1 MRTGFLLLLSVL
13 LNLPLWAH
21 GGKGQASHKNVAP
34 VVVVSSYNP
43 DVKSISDN
51 LSAFYEQYTKSGL
64 PNPVAVED
72 INAQNLPDGKR
83 WRTRLKRVL
92 NKYYS
97 RGNRPACIVL
107 LGMEVSS
114 AYFSFDDDEELKQTP
129 VVVGLRSSAIV
140 KMPQDSVNLKEWD
153 PVAYDVTTDFKHFNI
168 VGGEVYHYDMKKNF
182 DLIKH
187 FYPKCDT
194 LTFMSDNTLGG
205 VTMRALFKQYAKTD
219 RRFVVRYIDGRTMTF
234 ADADEAI
241 SDLPPTQAMLIGT
254 WRVDYSNRYVVRNT
268 TYTFCK
274 NNPELPT
281 FSMSDVGIGHWP
293 VGGYSPCYHIMGGTL
308 ANDVVAFLK
317 TGKKKPVALSN
328 CKYIFDFNRLQDL
341 HLSLDDINV
350 KYEMVN
356 MPVNIFKEYFKTIII
371 VFLLFIVLLSAL
383 LVSLYLLKRGKK
395 LRLELLHQG
404 KELLVAKHNAEQ
416 ANLMKSRFIANM
428 SHEIRT
434 PLNAV
439 MGFSQ
444 ILTNDQI
451 ELTAEEKQQYGELIM
466 VNGELLLKLINDVLD
481 ISKID
486 AGKMRFNMGEYDVV
500 SLINTAAQSALANK
514 KPGVDIMVETR
525 VEHLQIAT
533 DRDRLLQVLANLLN
547 NAKKCT
553 DSGKIT
559 IRLDQYPEQRMIKIS
574 VSDTG
579 CGIPVEKAEEVFERF
594 KKLDAFR
601 QGTGLGLAICKS
613 IVEELGGKIWVDT
626 DYTDGARFVFTHPM

>member
-21 GGKGQASHKNVAP
+21 KGKMQVSHKNVAP
-34 VVVVSSYNP
+34 IVVVSSYNP

-51 LSAFYEQYTKSGL
+51 ISAFYEQYTKSGL

-83 WRTRLKRVL
+83 WRIRLKRVL

-140 KMPQDSVNLKEWD
+140 KMPQDSVDFKKWD

-168 VGGEVYHYDMKKNF
+168 VGGEVYHYDVKKNF

-219 RRFVVRYIDGRTMTF
+219 HRFVVRYIDGRTMTF
-234 ADADEAI
+234 VDADEAI
-241 SDLPPTQAMLIGT
+241 SDIPLTQAMLIGT
-254 WRVDYSNRYVVRNT
+254 WRVDKSNRYVVRNT

-281 FSMSDVGIGHWP
+281 FTMSDVAIGHWP

-308 ANDVVAFLK
+308 ADDVVAFLK
-317 TGKKKPVALSN
+317 TGKKRPVALAN

-356 MPVNIFKEYFKTIII
+356 MPVSIFKEYFRTIII

-383 LVSLYLLKRGKK
+383 IVSLYLLKRGKK
-395 LRLELLHQG
+395 LHLELLRQG
-404 KELLVAKHNAEQ
+404 KELLEAKHNAEQ

-486 AGKMRFNMGEYDVV
+486 AGKMRFSMGEYDVV
-500 SLINTAAQSALANK
+500 SLINRL
-514 KPGVDIMVETR
+514 TR
-525 VEHLQIAT
+525 
-533 DRDRLLQVLANLLN
+533 
-547 NAKKCT
+547 
-553 DSGKIT
+553 
-559 IRLDQYPEQRMIKIS
+559 
-574 VSDTG
+574 
-579 CGIPVEKAEEVFERF
+579 
-594 KKLDAFR
+594 
-601 QGTGLGLAICKS
+601 
-613 IVEELGGKIWVDT
+613 
-626 DYTDGARFVFTHPM
+626 

>member
-1 MRTGFLLLLSVL
+1 
-13 LNLPLWAH
+13 
-21 GGKGQASHKNVAP
+21 
-34 VVVVSSYNP
+34 
-43 DVKSISDN
+43 
-51 LSAFYEQYTKSGL
+51 
-64 PNPVAVED
+64 
-72 INAQNLPDGKR
+72 
-83 WRTRLKRVL
+83 
-92 NKYYS
+92 
-97 RGNRPACIVL
+97 
-107 LGMEVSS
+107 
-114 AYFSFDDDEELKQTP
+114 
-129 VVVGLRSSAIV
+129 
-140 KMPQDSVNLKEWD
+140 
-153 PVAYDVTTDFKHFNI
+153 
-168 VGGEVYHYDMKKNF
+168 
-182 DLIKH
+182 
-187 FYPKCDT
+187 
-194 LTFMSDNTLGG
+194 
-205 VTMRALFKQYAKTD
+205 
-219 RRFVVRYIDGRTMTF
+219 
-234 ADADEAI
+234 
-241 SDLPPTQAMLIGT
+241 
-254 WRVDYSNRYVVRNT
+254 
-268 TYTFCK
+268 
-274 NNPELPT
+274 
-281 FSMSDVGIGHWP
+281 
-293 VGGYSPCYHIMGGTL
+293 MGGTL
-308 ANDVVAFLK
+308 ADDVVAFLK
-317 TGKKKPVALSN
+317 TGKKKPVALAG

-395 LRLELLHQG
+395 LRLELL
-404 KELLVAKHNAEQ
+404 VAKHNAEQ
-416 ANLMKSRFIANM
+416 ANLMKSRFISNM

-444 ILTNDQI
+444 ILTDDQM

-500 SLINTAAQSALANK
+500 SLINTAAQSALVNK
-514 KPGVDIMVETR
+514 KPGVDIIVETR
-525 VEHLQIAT
+525 VEHLMIAT
-533 DRDRLLQVLANLLN
+533 DRERLLQVLTNLLN

-559 IRLDQYPEQRMIKIS
+559 IRLDQYPEQRIIKIS

-601 QGTGLGLAICKS
+601 QGTGLGLSICKS

>member
-1 MRTGFLLLLSVL
+1 MLLLSVL

-21 GGKGQASHKNVAP
+21 RGKMQVSHKNVAP
-34 VVVVSSYNP
+34 IVVVSSYNP

-51 LSAFYEQYTKSGL
+51 ISAFYEQYTKSGL

-114 AYFSFDDDEELKQTP
+114 AYFSFDDDEKLRQTP

-140 KMPQDSVNLKEWD
+140 KMPQDSVDFKKWD

-219 RRFVVRYIDGRTMTF
+219 HRFVVRYIDGRTMTF
-234 ADADEAI
+234 VDADETI
-241 SDLPPTQAMLIGT
+241 SDLPHTQAMLIGT
-254 WRVDYSNRYVVRNT
+254 WRVDNSNRYVVRNT
-268 TYTFCK
+268 TYAFCK

-293 VGGYSPCYHIMGGTL
+293 VGGYSPCYHIMGGML
-308 ANDVVAFLK
+308 ADDVVAFLK
-317 TGKKKPVALSN
+317 TGKKKPVALAN

-356 MPVNIFKEYFKTIII
+356 MPVSIFKEYFKTIII

-383 LVSLYLLKRGKK
+383 IVSLYLLKRGKK
-395 LRLELLHQG
+395 LHLELLRQG
-404 KELLVAKHNAEQ
+404 KELLEAKHNAEQ

-466 VNGELLLKLINDVLD
+466 VRSE
-481 ISKID
+481 
-486 AGKMRFNMGEYDVV
+486 
-500 SLINTAAQSALANK
+500 
-514 KPGVDIMVETR
+514 
-525 VEHLQIAT
+525 
-533 DRDRLLQVLANLLN
+533 
-547 NAKKCT
+547 
-553 DSGKIT
+553 
-559 IRLDQYPEQRMIKIS
+559 
-574 VSDTG
+574 
-579 CGIPVEKAEEVFERF
+579 
-594 KKLDAFR
+594 
-601 QGTGLGLAICKS
+601 
-613 IVEELGGKIWVDT
+613 
-626 DYTDGARFVFTHPM
+626 

>member
-1 MRTGFLLLLSVL
+1 MLLLSVF

-21 GGKGQASHKNVAP
+21 KGKVQASHKNVAP

-107 LGMEVSS
+107 IGMEVSS

-129 VVVGLRSSAIV
+129 VVVGMRSSAIV

-219 RRFVVRYIDGRTMTF
+219 HRFVVRYIDGRTMTF
-234 ADADEAI
+234 VDADEAI

-254 WRVDYSNRYVVRNT
+254 WRVDNSNRYVVRNT
-268 TYTFCK
+268 TYAFCK

-281 FSMSDVGIGHWP
+281 FSMSDVGMGHWP

-308 ANDVVAFLK
+308 ADDVVSFLK
-317 TGKKKPVALSN
+317 TGKKKPVALAD

-383 LVSLYLLKRGKK
+383 IVSIYLLKRGKK
-395 LRLELLHQG
+395 LRL
-404 KELLVAKHNAEQ
+404 ELLVAKHNAEQ
-416 ANLMKSRFIANM
+416 ANLMKSRFISNM

-444 ILTNDQI
+444 ILTDDQM

-466 VNGELLLKLINDVLD
+466 VNGELLLKLIDDVLD

-559 IRLDQYPEQRMIKIS
+559 ISLDQYPEQRMIKIS

-579 CGIPVEKAEEVFERF
+579 CGIPVEQAEEVFERF

>member
-1 MRTGFLLLLSVL
+1 MRTGLLLLLSVL

-21 GGKGQASHKNVAP
+21 KGKAQVSHKNVAP

-64 PNPVAVED
+64 PNPIAVED

-83 WRTRLKRVL
+83 WRIRLKRVL

-107 LGMEVSS
+107 LGMEASS
-114 AYFSFDDDEELKQTP
+114 AYFSFDDDDKLRQTP
-129 VVVGLRSSAIV
+129 VVVGMRSSAIV
-140 KMPQDSVNLKEWD
+140 KMPQDSIDFKKWD

-234 ADADEAI
+234 VDADEAI
-241 SDLPPTQAMLIGT
+241 SNLPHTQAMLIGT
-254 WRVDYSNRYVVRNT
+254 WRVDNSNRYVVRNT
-268 TYTFCK
+268 TYAFCK

-281 FSMSDVGIGHWP
+281 FSISDVGLGHWP

-308 ANDVVAFLK
+308 ADDVVAFLK
-317 TGKKKPVALSN
+317 TGKKKPVALAN
-328 CKYIFDFNRLQDL
+328 CKYIFDFNRLQEL
-341 HLSLDDINV
+341 HLSLDGINV

-356 MPVNIFKEYFKTIII
+356 TPMSIFKEYFKTIII
-371 VFLLFIVLLSAL
+371 VLLLFIVLLSAL
-383 LVSLYLLKRGKK
+383 IVSLYLLKRGKK
-395 LRLELLHQG
+395 LRLELLRQG
-404 KELLVAKHNAEQ
+404 KELLVAKYNAEQ
-416 ANLMKSRFIANM
+416 ANLMKSRFIANI

-444 ILTNDQI
+444 ILTDDQI
-451 ELTAEEKQQYGELIM
+451 ELTAEEKQQYGEMIM
-466 VNGELLLKLINDVLD
+466 VNGELLLKLIDDVLD

-486 AGKMRFNMGEYDVV
+486 AGKMRFNKGEYDVV

-533 DRDRLLQVLANLLN
+533 DRERLLQVLANLLN

-559 IRLDQYPEQRMIKIS
+559 ISLDQYPEQRMIKIS

-579 CGIPVEKAEEVFERF
+579 CGIHVR
-594 KKLDAFR
+594 R
-601 QGTGLGLAICKS
+601 
-613 IVEELGGKIWVDT
+613 
-626 DYTDGARFVFTHPM
+626 

>member
-1 MRTGFLLLLSVL
+1 MLLLSVL

-21 GGKGQASHKNVAP
+21 RGKMQVSHKNVAP

-51 LSAFYEQYTKSGL
+51 ISAFYEQYTKSGL

-83 WRTRLKRVL
+83 WRIRLKRVL

-114 AYFSFDDDEELKQTP
+114 AYFSFDDDEELRQTP

-140 KMPQDSVNLKEWD
+140 KMPQDSVDFKKWD

-219 RRFVVRYIDGRTMTF
+219 HRFVVRYIDGRTMTF
-234 ADADEAI
+234 VDADEAI
-241 SDLPPTQAMLIGT
+241 SNLPHTQAMLIGT
-254 WRVDYSNRYVVRNT
+254 WRVDNSNRYVVRNT
-268 TYTFCK
+268 TYAFCK

-281 FSMSDVGIGHWP
+281 FSMSDVGLGHWP

-308 ANDVVAFLK
+308 ADDVVAFLK
-317 TGKKKPVALSN
+317 TGKKRPVALAD

-356 MPVNIFKEYFKTIII
+356 MPVSI
-371 VFLLFIVLLSAL
+371 
-383 LVSLYLLKRGKK
+383 
-395 LRLELLHQG
+395 
-404 KELLVAKHNAEQ
+404 
-416 ANLMKSRFIANM
+416 LMKSRFIANM

-466 VNGELLLKLINDVLD
+466 VNGELLLKLIDDVLD

-486 AGKMRFNMGEYDVV
+486 AGKMHFNKGEYDVV

-533 DRDRLLQVLANLLN
+533 DRERLLQVLTNLLN
-547 NAKKCT
+547 NARKCT

-559 IRLDQYPEQRMIKIS
+559 ISLDQYPEQRMIKIS

-601 QGTGLGLAICKS
+601 QGTGLGLPICKS

>member
-1 MRTGFLLLLSVL
+1 MRTGLLLLLSVL

-21 GGKGQASHKNVAP
+21 KGKMQVSHKNVAP

-64 PNPVAVED
+64 PNPVVVED

-83 WRTRLKRVL
+83 WRIRLKRVL

-107 LGMEVSS
+107 LGMEASS
-114 AYFSFDDDEELKQTP
+114 AYLSFDDDEKLRQTP

-140 KMPQDSVNLKEWD
+140 KMPQDSVDFKKWD

-219 RRFVVRYIDGRTMTF
+219 HRFVVRYIDGRTMTF
-234 ADADEAI
+234 VDADEAI
-241 SDLPPTQAMLIGT
+241 SNLPHTQAMLIGT
-254 WRVDYSNRYVVRNT
+254 WRVDNSNRYVVRNT
-268 TYTFCK
+268 TYAFCK

-281 FSMSDVGIGHWP
+281 FSISDVGLGHWP
-293 VGGYSPCYHIMGGTL
+293 VGGYSPCYHIMGSTL
-308 ANDVVAFLK
+308 ADDVVAFLK
-317 TGKKKPVALSN
+317 TGKKKPIALAN
-328 CKYIFDFNRLQDL
+328 CKYIFDFNRLQEL

-356 MPVNIFKEYFKTIII
+356 MPVSIFKEYFKTIIS

-383 LVSLYLLKRGKK
+383 IVSLYLLKRGKK
-395 LRLELLHQG
+395 RHQKLLHQG
-404 KELLVAKHNAEQ
+404 KELLVAKYNAEQ

-451 ELTAEEKQQYGELIM
+451 ELTAEEKKQYGELIM
-466 VNGELLLKLINDVLD
+466 VNGELLLKLIDDVLD

-486 AGKMRFNMGEYDVV
+486 AGKMHFNKGEYDVV

-533 DRDRLLQVLANLLN
+533 DRERLLQVLANLLN

-559 IRLDQYPEQRMIKIS
+559 ISLDQYPE
-574 VSDTG
+574 
-579 CGIPVEKAEEVFERF
+579 
-594 KKLDAFR
+594 
-601 QGTGLGLAICKS
+601 
-613 IVEELGGKIWVDT
+613 
-626 DYTDGARFVFTHPM
+626 

>member
-1 MRTGFLLLLSVL
+1 MRTGLLLLLSVL

-21 GGKGQASHKNVAP
+21 KGKMQVSHKNVAP

-64 PNPVAVED
+64 PNPVVVED

-83 WRTRLKRVL
+83 WRIRLKRVL

-107 LGMEVSS
+107 LGMEASS
-114 AYFSFDDDEELKQTP
+114 AYLSFDDDEELRQTP
-129 VVVGLRSSAIV
+129 VVVGLRGSAIV
-140 KMPQDSVNLKEWD
+140 KMPQDSVDFKEWD

-234 ADADEAI
+234 VDADEAI
-241 SDLPPTQAMLIGT
+241 SNLPHTQAMLIGT
-254 WRVDYSNRYVVRNT
+254 WRVDNSNRYVVRNT
-268 TYTFCK
+268 TYAFCK

-281 FSMSDVGIGHWP
+281 FSISDVGLGHWP

-308 ANDVVAFLK
+308 ADDVVAFLK
-317 TGKKKPVALSN
+317 TGKKKPVALAN
-328 CKYIFDFNRLQDL
+328 CKYIFDFNRLQEL

-356 MPVNIFKEYFKTIII
+356 MPISIFKEYFKTIII
-371 VFLLFIVLLSAL
+371 VFQLFIVLLSAL
-383 LVSLYLLKRGKK
+383 IVSLYLLKRGKK
-395 LRLELLHQG
+395 LRLKLLRQG
-404 KELLVAKHNAEQ
+404 KELLVAKYNAEQ

-444 ILTNDQI
+444 ILTNEQI
-451 ELTAEEKQQYGELIM
+451 ELTAEEKKQYGELIM
-466 VNGELLLKLINDVLD
+466 VNGELLLKLIDDVLD

-486 AGKMRFNMGEYDVV
+486 AGKMHFNKGEYDVV
-500 SLINTAAQSALANK
+500 SLIKTAAQSALANK

-533 DRDRLLQVLANLLN
+533 DRERLLQVLANLLN

-559 IRLDQYPEQRMIKIS
+559 ISLDQYPEQRMIKIS

-601 QGTGLGLAICKS
+601 QGTGLGLAICKL

>member
-21 GGKGQASHKNVAP
+21 RGKMQVSHKNVAP

-51 LSAFYEQYTKSGL
+51 ISAFYEQYTKSGL

-83 WRTRLKRVL
+83 WRIRLKRVL

-114 AYFSFDDDEELKQTP
+114 AYFSFDDDEELRQTP

-140 KMPQDSVNLKEWD
+140 KMPQDSVDFKKWD

-219 RRFVVRYIDGRTMTF
+219 HRFVVRYIDGRTMTF
-234 ADADEAI
+234 VDADEAI
-241 SDLPPTQAMLIGT
+241 SNLPHTQAMLIGT
-254 WRVDYSNRYVVRNT
+254 WRVDNSNRYVVRNT
-268 TYTFCK
+268 TYAFCK

-281 FSMSDVGIGHWP
+281 FSMSDVGLGHWP

-308 ANDVVAFLK
+308 ADDVVAFLK
-317 TGKKKPVALSN
+317 TGKKRPVALAD

-356 MPVNIFKEYFKTIII
+356 MPVSI
-371 VFLLFIVLLSAL
+371 
-383 LVSLYLLKRGKK
+383 
-395 LRLELLHQG
+395 
-404 KELLVAKHNAEQ
+404 
-416 ANLMKSRFIANM
+416 LMKSRFIANM

-466 VNGELLLKLINDVLD
+466 VNGELLLKLIDDVLD

-486 AGKMRFNMGEYDVV
+486 AGKMHFNKGEYDVV

-533 DRDRLLQVLANLLN
+533 DRERLLQVLTNLLN
-547 NAKKCT
+547 NARKCT

-559 IRLDQYPEQRMIKIS
+559 ISLDQYPEQRMIKIS

-601 QGTGLGLAICKS
+601 QGTGLGLPICKS

>member
-1 MRTGFLLLLSVL
+1 MRTGLLLLLSVL

-21 GGKGQASHKNVAP
+21 KGKAQVSHKNVAP

-64 PNPVAVED
+64 PNPIAVED

-97 RGNRPACIVL
+97 CGNRPACIVL
-107 LGMEVSS
+107 LGMEASS
-114 AYFSFDDDEELKQTP
+114 AYLSFDDDEKLRQTP

-140 KMPQDSVNLKEWD
+140 KMPQDSVDFKKWD

-219 RRFVVRYIDGRTMTF
+219 HRFVVRYIDGRTMTF
-234 ADADEAI
+234 VDADETI
-241 SDLPPTQAMLIGT
+241 SNLPHTQAMLIGT
-254 WRVDYSNRYVVRNT
+254 WRVDNSNRYVVRNT
-268 TYTFCK
+268 TYAFCK

-281 FSMSDVGIGHWP
+281 FSISDVGLGHWP
-293 VGGYSPCYHIMGGTL
+293 VGGYSPCYHIMGSTL
-308 ANDVVAFLK
+308 ADDVVAFLK
-317 TGKKKPVALSN
+317 TGKKKPVALAD
-328 CKYIFDFNRLQDL
+328 CKYIFDFNRLQEL

-356 MPVNIFKEYFKTIII
+356 MPVSIFKGYFKTIII
-371 VFLLFIVLLSAL
+371 VLLLFIVLLSAL
-383 LVSLYLLKRGKK
+383 IVSLYLLKRGKK
-395 LRLELLHQG
+395 LHQKLLHQG
-404 KELLVAKHNAEQ
+404 KELLVAKYNAEQ

-444 ILTNDQI
+444 ILTNEQI
-451 ELTAEEKQQYGELIM
+451 ELTAEEKKQYGELIM
-466 VNGELLLKLINDVLD
+466 VNGELLLKLIDDVLD

-486 AGKMRFNMGEYDVV
+486 AGKMRFNKGECDVV

-533 DRDRLLQVLANLLN
+533 DRERLLQVLANLLN

-559 IRLDQYPEQRMIKIS
+559 ISLDQYPEQRMIKIS

-579 CGIPVEKAEEVFERF
+579 CGIPVDKAEEVFERF

-601 QGTGLGLAICKS
+601 QGTGLGLAICKL

>member
-1 MRTGFLLLLSVL
+1 MRTGLLLLLSVL

-21 GGKGQASHKNVAP
+21 KGKAQVSHKNVAP

-64 PNPVAVED
+64 PNPIAVED

-83 WRTRLKRVL
+83 WRIRLKRVL

-107 LGMEVSS
+107 LGMEASS
-114 AYFSFDDDEELKQTP
+114 AYFSFDDDEKLRQTP
-129 VVVGLRSSAIV
+129 VVVGMRSSAIV
-140 KMPQDSVNLKEWD
+140 KMPQDSIDFKEWD

-182 DLIKH
+182 D
-187 FYPKCDT
+187 
-194 LTFMSDNTLGG
+194 
-205 VTMRALFKQYAKTD
+205 
-219 RRFVVRYIDGRTMTF
+219 
-234 ADADEAI
+234 
-241 SDLPPTQAMLIGT
+241 
-254 WRVDYSNRYVVRNT
+254 
-268 TYTFCK
+268 
-274 NNPELPT
+274 
-281 FSMSDVGIGHWP
+281 
-293 VGGYSPCYHIMGGTL
+293 
-308 ANDVVAFLK
+308 
-317 TGKKKPVALSN
+317 
-328 CKYIFDFNRLQDL
+328 FNRLQEL

-356 MPVNIFKEYFKTIII
+356 MPISIFKEYFKTIII
-371 VFLLFIVLLSAL
+371 VLLLFIVLLSAL
-383 LVSLYLLKRGKK
+383 IVSLYLLKRGKK
-395 LRLELLHQG
+395 LRLELLRQG
-404 KELLVAKHNAEQ
+404 KELLVAKYNAEQ

-451 ELTAEEKQQYGELIM
+451 ELTAEEKQQYGEMIM
-466 VNGELLLKLINDVLD
+466 VNGELLLKLIDDVLD

-486 AGKMRFNMGEYDVV
+486 AGKMRFNKGEYDVV

-514 KPGVDIMVETR
+514 KPGVDIIVETR

-533 DRDRLLQVLANLLN
+533 DRERLLQVLANLLN

-559 IRLDQYPEQRMIKIS
+559 ISLDQYPEQRMIKIS

-601 QGTGLGLAICKS
+601 QGTGLGLAICKL

>member
-21 GGKGQASHKNVAP
+21 KGKMQVSHKNVAP

-92 NKYYS
+92 NKYYCC
-97 RGNRPACIVL
+97 GNRPACIVL

-114 AYFSFDDDEELKQTP
+114 AYFSFDDDEELRQTP

-140 KMPQDSVNLKEWD
+140 KMPQDSVNLKKWD

-219 RRFVVRYIDGRTMTF
+219 HRFVVRYIDGRTMTF
-234 ADADEAI
+234 VDADETI
-241 SDLPPTQAMLIGT
+241 SDLPHTQAMLIGA
-254 WRVDYSNRYVVRNT
+254 WRVDNSNRYVVRNT
-268 TYTFCK
+268 TYAFCK

-308 ANDVVAFLK
+308 ADDVVAFLK
-317 TGKKKPVALSN
+317 TGKKRPVALAD

-341 HLSLDDINV
+341 HLSLDGINV

-356 MPVNIFKEYFKTIII
+356 MPVSIFKEYFKTIIS

-383 LVSLYLLKRGKK
+383 IVSLYLLKRGKK
-395 LRLELLHQG
+395 LHQKLLHQG
-404 KELLVAKHNAEQ
+404 KELLVAKYNAEQ

-439 MGFSQ
+439 MGF
-444 ILTNDQI
+444 
-451 ELTAEEKQQYGELIM
+451 
-466 VNGELLLKLINDVLD
+466 
-481 ISKID
+481 
-486 AGKMRFNMGEYDVV
+486 
-500 SLINTAAQSALANK
+500 
-514 KPGVDIMVETR
+514 
-525 VEHLQIAT
+525 
-533 DRDRLLQVLANLLN
+533 
-547 NAKKCT
+547 
-553 DSGKIT
+553 
-559 IRLDQYPEQRMIKIS
+559 
-574 VSDTG
+574 
-579 CGIPVEKAEEVFERF
+579 
-594 KKLDAFR
+594 
-601 QGTGLGLAICKS
+601 
-613 IVEELGGKIWVDT
+613 
-626 DYTDGARFVFTHPM
+626 

>member
-21 GGKGQASHKNVAP
+21 KGKAQVSHKNVAP

-64 PNPVAVED
+64 PNPVVVED

-83 WRTRLKRVL
+83 WRIRLKRVL

-114 AYFSFDDDEELKQTP
+114 AYLSFDDDEKLRQTP

-140 KMPQDSVNLKEWD
+140 KMPQDSVDFKKWD

-219 RRFVVRYIDGRTMTF
+219 HRFVVRYIDGRTMTF
-234 ADADEAI
+234 VDADEAI
-241 SDLPPTQAMLIGT
+241 SNLPHTQAMLIGT
-254 WRVDYSNRYVVRNT
+254 WRVDNSNRYVVRNT
-268 TYTFCK
+268 TYAFCK

-281 FSMSDVGIGHWP
+281 FSISDVGLGHWP
-293 VGGYSPCYHIMGGTL
+293 VGGYSPCYHIMGSTL
-308 ANDVVAFLK
+308 ADDVVAFLK
-317 TGKKKPVALSN
+317 TGEKKPVALAD
-328 CKYIFDFNRLQDL
+328 CKYIFDFDRLQDL

-356 MPVNIFKEYFKTIII
+356 MPVSIFKEYFKTIIS

-383 LVSLYLLKRGKK
+383 IVSLYLLKRGKK
-395 LRLELLHQG
+395 LHQKLLHQG
-404 KELLVAKHNAEQ
+404 KELLVAKYNAEQ

-444 ILTNDQI
+444 ILTNEQI
-451 ELTAEEKQQYGELIM
+451 ELTAEEKKQYGELIM
-466 VNGELLLKLINDVLD
+466 VNGELLLKLIDDVLD

-486 AGKMRFNMGEYDVV
+486 AGKMHFNKGEYDVV
-500 SLINTAAQSALANK
+500 SLINTAAQSALAIRSQ
-514 KPGVDIMVETR
+514 GVDIIVETR

-533 DRDRLLQVLANLLN
+533 DRERLLQVLANLLN

-559 IRLDQYPEQRMIKIS
+559 ISLDQYPEQRMIKIS

-601 QGTGLGLAICKS
+601 QGTGLGLAICKL

>member
-21 GGKGQASHKNVAP
+21 KGKMQVSHKNVAP

-51 LSAFYEQYTKSGL
+51 ISAFYEQYTKSGL

-114 AYFSFDDDEELKQTP
+114 AYFSFDDDEELRQTP

-140 KMPQDSVNLKEWD
+140 KMPQQDFVDLKEWD

-168 VGGEVYHYDMKKNF
+168 VGGEVYHYDIKKNF

-205 VTMRALFKQYAKTD
+205 VTMRALFKQYTKTD
-219 RRFVVRYIDGRTMTF
+219 HRFVVRYIDGRTMTF
-234 ADADEAI
+234 VDADEAI
-241 SDLPPTQAMLIGT
+241 SNLPHTQAMLIGT
-254 WRVDYSNRYVVRNT
+254 WRVDNSNRYVVRNT
-268 TYTFCK
+268 TYAFCK

-281 FSMSDVGIGHWP
+281 FSMSDVGLGHWP

-308 ANDVVAFLK
+308 ADDVVAFLK

-328 CKYIFDFNRLQDL
+328 CKYIFDFNRLHDL

-356 MPVNIFKEYFKTIII
+356 MPVNIFKEYFKTIIT

-404 KELLVAKHNAEQ
+404 EELLVAKHNAEQ

-466 VNGELLLKLINDVLD
+466 VNGNC
-481 ISKID
+481 
-486 AGKMRFNMGEYDVV
+486 Y
-500 SLINTAAQSALANK
+500 
-514 KPGVDIMVETR
+514 
-525 VEHLQIAT
+525 
-533 DRDRLLQVLANLLN
+533 
-547 NAKKCT
+547 
-553 DSGKIT
+553 
-559 IRLDQYPEQRMIKIS
+559 
-574 VSDTG
+574 
-579 CGIPVEKAEEVFERF
+579 
-594 KKLDAFR
+594 
-601 QGTGLGLAICKS
+601 
-613 IVEELGGKIWVDT
+613 
-626 DYTDGARFVFTHPM
+626 

>member
-1 MRTGFLLLLSVL
+1 MKTLTMRTGFLLLLSVL

-21 GGKGQASHKNVAP
+21 KGKMQVSHKNVAP
-34 VVVVSSYNP
+34 IVVVSSYNP

-51 LSAFYEQYTKSGL
+51 ISAFYEQYTKSGL

-83 WRTRLKRVL
+83 WRIRLKRVL

-140 KMPQDSVNLKEWD
+140 KMPQDSVDFKKWD
-153 PVAYDVTTDFKHFNI
+153 PVAYDVTKDFKNYNI
-168 VGGEVYHYDMKKNF
+168 VGGEVYHYDVKKNF

-234 ADADEAI
+234 VDADEAI
-241 SDLPPTQAMLIGT
+241 SDLPHTQAMLIGT
-254 WRVDYSNRYVVRNT
+254 WRVDNSNRYVVRNT

-281 FSMSDVGIGHWP
+281 FTMSDVAIGHWP
-293 VGGYSPCYHIMGGTL
+293 VGGYSPCYHTMGGTL
-308 ANDVVAFLK
+308 ADDVVAFLK
-317 TGKKKPVALSN
+317 TGKKRPVALAD

-356 MPVNIFKEYFKTIII
+356 MPVSIFKEYFKTIII

-383 LVSLYLLKRGKK
+383 IVSLYLLKRGKSCIWSCCVRARNCSRRSITPSK
-395 LRLELLHQG
+395 LTL
-404 KELLVAKHNAEQ
+404 
-416 ANLMKSRFIANM
+416 
-428 SHEIRT
+428 
-434 PLNAV
+434 
-439 MGFSQ
+439 
-444 ILTNDQI
+444 
-451 ELTAEEKQQYGELIM
+451 
-466 VNGELLLKLINDVLD
+466 
-481 ISKID
+481 
-486 AGKMRFNMGEYDVV
+486 
-500 SLINTAAQSALANK
+500 
-514 KPGVDIMVETR
+514 
-525 VEHLQIAT
+525 
-533 DRDRLLQVLANLLN
+533 
-547 NAKKCT
+547 
-553 DSGKIT
+553 
-559 IRLDQYPEQRMIKIS
+559 
-574 VSDTG
+574 
-579 CGIPVEKAEEVFERF
+579 
-594 KKLDAFR
+594 
-601 QGTGLGLAICKS
+601 
-613 IVEELGGKIWVDT
+613 
-626 DYTDGARFVFTHPM
+626 

>member
-1 MRTGFLLLLSVL
+1 MRTGLLLLLSVL

-21 GGKGQASHKNVAP
+21 KGKAQVSHKNVAP

-64 PNPVAVED
+64 PNPIAVED

-83 WRTRLKRVL
+83 WRIRLKRVL

-107 LGMEVSS
+107 LGMEASS
-114 AYFSFDDDEELKQTP
+114 AYFSFDDDEKLRQTP
-129 VVVGLRSSAIV
+129 VVVGMRSSAIV
-140 KMPQDSVNLKEWD
+140 KMPQDSIDFKEWD

-219 RRFVVRYIDGRTMTF
+219 HRFVVRYIDGRTMTF
-234 ADADEAI
+234 VDAAEAI
-241 SDLPPTQAMLIGT
+241 SDLPHTQAMLIGT
-254 WRVDYSNRYVVRNT
+254 WRVDNSNRYVVRNT

-281 FSMSDVGIGHWP
+281 FSISDVGLGHWP

-308 ANDVVAFLK
+308 ADDVVAFLK
-317 TGKKKPVALSN
+317 TGKKKPVALAN
-328 CKYIFDFNRLQDL
+328 CKYIFDFNRLQEL
-341 HLSLDDINV
+341 HLSLDGINV

-356 MPVNIFKEYFKTIII
+356 TPMSIFKEYFKTIII
-371 VFLLFIVLLSAL
+371 VLLLFIVLLSAL
-383 LVSLYLLKRGKK
+383 IVSLYLLKRGKK
-395 LRLELLHQG
+395 LRLELLRQG
-404 KELLVAKHNAEQ
+404 KELLVAKYNAEQ

-444 ILTNDQI
+444 ILTDDQI
-451 ELTAEEKQQYGELIM
+451 ELTAEEKQQYGEMIM
-466 VNGELLLKLINDVLD
+466 VNGELLLKLIDDVLD

-486 AGKMRFNMGEYDVV
+486 AGKMRFNKGEYDVV

-533 DRDRLLQVLANLLN
+533 DRERLLQVLANLLN
-547 NAKKCT
+547 NAKKFLNASRNWMRSDREP
-553 DSGKIT
+553 DSDW
-559 IRLDQYPEQRMIKIS
+559 LYAS
-574 VSDTG
+574 
-579 CGIPVEKAEEVFERF
+579 
-594 KKLDAFR
+594 
-601 QGTGLGLAICKS
+601 
-613 IVEELGGKIWVDT
+613 
-626 DYTDGARFVFTHPM
+626 

>member
-21 GGKGQASHKNVAP
+21 NGKVQVSHKNVAP

-51 LSAFYEQYTKSGL
+51 LSVFYEQYTKSGL
-64 PNPVAVED
+64 PNPVVVED

-107 LGMEVSS
+107 LGMEASS
-114 AYFSFDDDEELKQTP
+114 AYLSFDDDEKLRQTP

-140 KMPQDSVNLKEWD
+140 KMPQDSVDFKKWD

-219 RRFVVRYIDGRTMTF
+219 HRFVVRYIDGRTMTF
-234 ADADEAI
+234 VDADEAI
-241 SDLPPTQAMLIGT
+241 SNLPHTQAMLIGT
-254 WRVDYSNRYVVRNT
+254 WRVDNSNRYVVRNT
-268 TYTFCK
+268 TYAFCK

-281 FSMSDVGIGHWP
+281 FSISDVGLGHWP
-293 VGGYSPCYHIMGGTL
+293 VGGYSPCYHIMGSTL
-308 ANDVVAFLK
+308 ADDVVAFLK
-317 TGKKKPVALSN
+317 TGKKKPIALAN
-328 CKYIFDFNRLQDL
+328 CKYIFDFNRLQEL

-356 MPVNIFKEYFKTIII
+356 MPVSIFKEYFKTIII
-371 VFLLFIVLLSAL
+371 VLLLFIVLLSAL
-383 LVSLYLLKRGKK
+383 IVSLYLLKRGKK
-395 LRLELLHQG
+395 LRLELLRQG
-404 KELLVAKHNAEQ
+404 KELLVAKYNAEQ

-444 ILTNDQI
+444 ILTNEQI
-451 ELTAEEKQQYGELIM
+451 ELTAEEKKQYGELIM
-466 VNGELLLKLINDVLD
+466 VNGELLLKLIDDVLD

-486 AGKMRFNMGEYDVV
+486 AGKMRFNKGEYDVV

-533 DRDRLLQVLANLLN
+533 DRERLLQVLANLLN

-559 IRLDQYPEQRMIKIS
+559 ISLDQYPEQRMIKIS

-601 QGTGLGLAICKS
+601 QGTGLAICKL

>member
-1 MRTGFLLLLSVL
+1 MRTGLLLLLSVL

-21 GGKGQASHKNVAP
+21 KGKAQVSHKNVAP

-64 PNPVAVED
+64 PNPIAVED

-83 WRTRLKRVL
+83 WRIRLKRVL

-107 LGMEVSS
+107 LGMEASS
-114 AYFSFDDDEELKQTP
+114 AYFSFDDDEKLRQTP
-129 VVVGLRSSAIV
+129 VVVGMRSSAIV
-140 KMPQDSVNLKEWD
+140 KMPQDSVDFKKWD

-234 ADADEAI
+234 VDADEAI
-241 SDLPPTQAMLIGT
+241 SNLPHTQAMLIGT
-254 WRVDYSNRYVVRNT
+254 WRVDNSNRYVVRNT
-268 TYTFCK
+268 TYAFCK

-281 FSMSDVGIGHWP
+281 FSISDVGLGHWP
-293 VGGYSPCYHIMGGTL
+293 VGGYSPCYHIMGSTL
-308 ANDVVAFLK
+308 ADDVVAFLK
-317 TGKKKPVALSN
+317 TGKKKSVALAD
-328 CKYIFDFNRLQDL
+328 CKYIFDFDRLQEL

-356 MPVNIFKEYFKTIII
+356 MPVSIFKEYFKTIII
-371 VFLLFIVLLSAL
+371 VLLLFIVLLSAL
-383 LVSLYLLKRGKK
+383 IVSLYLLKRGRK
-395 LRLELLHQG
+395 LRQELLHQG
-404 KELLVAKHNAEQ
+404 KELLVTKYNAEQ

-451 ELTAEEKQQYGELIM
+451 ELTAEEKQQYGEMIM
-466 VNGELLLKLINDVLD
+466 VNGELLLKLIDDVLD

-486 AGKMRFNMGEYDVV
+486 AGKMRFNKGEYDVV

-533 DRDRLLQVLANLLN
+533 DRERLLQVLANLLN

-559 IRLDQYPEQRMIKIS
+559 ISLDQYPEQRMIKIS

-579 CGIPVEKAEEVFERF
+579 CEIPVEKAEEVFERF

-601 QGTGLGLAICKS
+601 QGTGLGLAICKL

>member
-21 GGKGQASHKNVAP
+21 KGKMQVSHKNVAP

-51 LSAFYEQYTKSGL
+51 ISAFYEQYTKSGL

-83 WRTRLKRVL
+83 WRIRLKRVL
-92 NKYYS
+92 KKYYEC
-97 RGNRPACIVL
+97 GNRPACIVL

-114 AYFSFDDDEELKQTP
+114 AYFSFDDDEELRQTP

-140 KMPQDSVNLKEWD
+140 KMPQQDSVDLKKWD
-153 PVAYDVTTDFKHFNI
+153 PVAYDVTKDFKNYNI

-234 ADADEAI
+234 VDADEAI
-241 SDLPPTQAMLIGT
+241 SDLPHTQAMLIGT
-254 WRVDYSNRYVVRNT
+254 WRVDNSNRYVVRNT

-308 ANDVVAFLK
+308 ADDVVAFLK
-317 TGKKKPVALSN
+317 TGKKKPVALAN

-341 HLSLDDINV
+341 NLSLDDINV

-383 LVSLYLLKRGKK
+383 IVSLYLLKRGKK
-395 LRLELLHQG
+395 LHLELLRQG
-404 KELLVAKHNAEQ
+404 KELLEAKHNAEQ

-486 AGKMRFNMGEYDVV
+486 AGKMRFSMGEYDRCIAHKH
-500 SLINTAAQSALANK
+500 SRTECSCQQETRGGHHSGNKGGTPDGCHRQGAFATGAYQSA
-514 KPGVDIMVETR
+514 
-525 VEHLQIAT
+525 
-533 DRDRLLQVLANLLN
+533 
-547 NAKKCT
+547 
-553 DSGKIT
+553 
-559 IRLDQYPEQRMIKIS
+559 EQ
-574 VSDTG
+574 
-579 CGIPVEKAEEVFERF
+579 
-594 KKLDAFR
+594 
-601 QGTGLGLAICKS
+601 CK
-613 IVEELGGKIWVDT
+613 EMYG
-626 DYTDGARFVFTHPM
+626 

>member
-1 MRTGFLLLLSVL
+1 MKTLTMRTGFLLLLSVL

-21 GGKGQASHKNVAP
+21 KGKMQVSHKNVAP
-34 VVVVSSYNP
+34 IVVVSSYNP

-51 LSAFYEQYTKSGL
+51 ISVFYEQYTKSGL

-114 AYFSFDDDEELKQTP
+114 AYFSFDDDEELRQTP

-140 KMPQDSVNLKEWD
+140 KMPQDSVDFKKWD

-234 ADADEAI
+234 VDADEAI
-241 SDLPPTQAMLIGT
+241 SNLPHTQAMLIGT
-254 WRVDYSNRYVVRNT
+254 WRVDNSNRYVVRNT
-268 TYTFCK
+268 TYAFCK

-281 FSMSDVGIGHWP
+281 FSMSDVGLGHWP

-308 ANDVVAFLK
+308 ADDVVAFLK
-317 TGKKKPVALSN
+317 TGKKRPVALAD

-341 HLSLDDINV
+341 HLSLDGINV

-356 MPVNIFKEYFKTIII
+356 MPVSIFKEYFKTIII

-383 LVSLYLLKRGKK
+383 IVSLYLLKRGKK

-404 KELLVAKHNAEQ
+404 K
-416 ANLMKSRFIANM
+416 
-428 SHEIRT
+428 
-434 PLNAV
+434 
-439 MGFSQ
+439 
-444 ILTNDQI
+444 
-451 ELTAEEKQQYGELIM
+451 
-466 VNGELLLKLINDVLD
+466 
-481 ISKID
+481 
-486 AGKMRFNMGEYDVV
+486 
-500 SLINTAAQSALANK
+500 
-514 KPGVDIMVETR
+514 
-525 VEHLQIAT
+525 
-533 DRDRLLQVLANLLN
+533 
-547 NAKKCT
+547 
-553 DSGKIT
+553 
-559 IRLDQYPEQRMIKIS
+559 
-574 VSDTG
+574 
-579 CGIPVEKAEEVFERF
+579 
-594 KKLDAFR
+594 
-601 QGTGLGLAICKS
+601 
-613 IVEELGGKIWVDT
+613 
-626 DYTDGARFVFTHPM
+626 